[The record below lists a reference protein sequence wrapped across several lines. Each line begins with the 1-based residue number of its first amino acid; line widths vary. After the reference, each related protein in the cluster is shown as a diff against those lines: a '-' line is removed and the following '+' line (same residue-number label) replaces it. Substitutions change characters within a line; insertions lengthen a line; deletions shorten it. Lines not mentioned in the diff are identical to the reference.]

1 MATIETL
8 QADSATIEPKP
19 VHAAGRE
26 SAAAW
31 DRIAGGRFYI
41 DGHWVGPGGR
51 AMFAIENPA
60 DETVFARVPLA
71 GPQDVSAA
79 VGAARRAFDTGA
91 WPRLSPAERSRF
103 LRAIADGID
112 ARASV
117 LDAIYTGEVGALPW
131 AAAAT
136 SAGAAATFRYYA
148 GMAESFPF
156 VERHQPTAG
165 GAFGFLVREP
175 VGVVAAI
182 IPWNAPLM
190 LIATKLAPALLAGC
204 TVVLKS
210 SPEAPL
216 EAVVFAEIVEAAGLP
231 SGVVNVIMA
240 DREVS
245 ELLVRNTDV
254 DKVSFTGS
262 SAAGRQVASICGSR
276 MARSTLELGG
286 KSAAV
291 VFDDYPAESVVQA
304 LVPPMCMLAMQYC
317 AALSRV
323 IVTRSRH
330 DRLVEALADGLG
342 AIRLGPPADPE
353 TQMGPLSL
361 RRQYKRVEEYV
372 ARGVA
377 EGATLATG
385 GRRAEQFDK
394 GFYFLPT
401 LFGHVDNRSII
412 AREEIFGPV
421 VCVIPAEDEAD
432 AIRLANESDFGLNS
446 TIFSGDTDRAYAAA
460 RQLRAGTV
468 GVNAFRSDFGIAFG
482 GFKQSGIGREGGRE
496 GLLPYLE
503 SKTIIMDA
511 DPGFAASA
519 SAAQAAAVR

>member
-1 MATIETL
+1 MAIIETL
-8 QADSATIEPKP
+8 Q
-19 VHAAGRE
+19 VAAGA
-26 SAAAW
+26 SAPGL
-31 DRIAGGRFYI
+31 DRVKRGRFYI
-41 DGHWVGPGGR
+41 GGQWVEAGDR
-51 AMFAIENPA
+51 RRFDIENPA

-71 GPQDVSAA
+71 GPDDVAA
-79 VGAARRAFDTGA
+79 AAAAARKAFDTGP
-91 WPRLSPAERSRF
+91 WPRLAPAERGRF
-103 LRAIADGID
+103 LRAIADGIA
-112 ARASV
+112 ARASD
-117 LDAIYTGEVGALPW
+117 LDAVYTGEVGALPW
-131 AAAAT
+131 LASAT
-136 SAGAAATFRYYA
+136 SQGAAETFRYYA
-148 GMAESFPF
+148 ALAETFPF
-156 VERHQPTAG
+156 VEPHQPTAG

-231 SGVVNVIMA
+231 PGVVNVIMA
-240 DREVS
+240 DREES
-245 ELLVRNTDV
+245 ALLVRNADV

-262 SAAGRQVASICGSR
+262 SAAGRQVASVCGSR

-291 VFDDYPAESVVQA
+291 VFDDYPVEAVVQA
-304 LVPPMCMLAMQYC
+304 LVPPMCMMAMQYC

-323 IVTRSRH
+323 IVSRSRH
-330 DRLVEALADGLG
+330 DRLVEALAEGIG
-342 AIRLGPPADPE
+342 GIRLGAPADPAA
-353 TQMGPLSL
+353 QMGPLSM
-361 RRQYKRVEEYV
+361 RRQFARVQDYV
-372 ARGVA
+372 SKGVA

-385 GRRAEQFDK
+385 GRRAEQFDR
-394 GFYFLPT
+394 GFYFTPT
-401 LFGHVDNRSII
+401 LFANVDNRSTI

-432 AIRLANESDFGLNS
+432 AIRLANDSDFGLNG
-446 TIFSGDTDRAYAAA
+446 TIFSADPGRAYAAA
-460 RQLRAGTV
+460 RELRAGTV

-503 SKTIIMDA
+503 SKTIITDT
-511 DPGFAASA
+511 DPYLAPAEPR
-519 SAAQAAAVR
+519 AAA

>member
-1 MATIETL
+1 MASIASL
-8 QADSATIEPKP
+8 RADP
-19 VHAAGRE
+19 VAAGLAE
-26 SAAAW
+26 VSGGALAW
-31 DRIAGGRFYI
+31 DRIKRGRFYI
-41 DGHWVGPGGR
+41 DGHWLEAGHR
-51 AMFAIENPA
+51 ALFAIENPA

-71 GPQDVSAA
+71 EPEDVAAA
-79 VGAARRAFDTGA
+79 VRAARHAFDTGA
-91 WPRLSPAERSRF
+91 WPRLAPSERGHF
-103 LRAIADGID
+103 LRAMAAGIE
-112 ARASV
+112 ARAAV
-117 LDAIYTGEVGALPW
+117 LDAIYTGETGALPW
-131 AAAAT
+131 QAAAT
-136 SAGAAATFRYYA
+136 SQGAAETFRSYA
-148 GMAESFPF
+148 ALADTYPF

-190 LIATKLAPALLAGC
+190 LIAAKLAPALLAGC

-231 SGVVNVIMA
+231 PGVVNVIMA

-245 ELLVRNTDV
+245 ELLVRNQGV

-291 VFDDYPAESVVQA
+291 VFDDFPLEAVVRA

-317 AALSRV
+317 AALSRI
-323 IVTRSRH
+323 IVTRGRH
-330 DRLVEALADGLG
+330 DDLVAALADGLG
-342 AIRLGPPADPE
+342 GIRVGPPADPA
-353 TQMGPLSL
+353 TQMGPLSM
-361 RRQYKRVEEYV
+361 RRQYRRVEEYV
-372 ARGVA
+372 AKGLA
-377 EGATLATG
+377 DGATLATG

-394 GFYFLPT
+394 GFYFQPT
-401 LFGHVDNRSII
+401 LFADVDNRSAV

-421 VCVIPAEDEAD
+421 VCVIPADNEAE
-432 AIRLANESDFGLNS
+432 AIRLANDSDFGLNS
-446 TIFSGDTDRAYAAA
+446 TIFCDDIDRAYAAA
-460 RQLRAGTV
+460 RQVRAGTV

-503 SKTIIMDA
+503 SKTIITDSN
-511 DPGFAASA
+511 PRFAGE
-519 SAAQAAAVR
+519 AVA

>member
-1 MATIETL
+1 MATVDTL
-8 QADSATIEPKP
+8 QGAAAASGPPRPGFSATAGG
-19 VHAAGRE
+19 HAPAM
-26 SAAAW
+26 
-31 DRIAGGRFYI
+31 DRITRGRFYI
-41 DGHWVGPGGR
+41 GGTWIEANGR
-51 AMFAIENPA
+51 RLFDIENPA

-71 GPQDVSAA
+71 GPDDVAAAASAA
-79 VGAARRAFDTGA
+79 RAAFDTGP
-91 WPRLSPAERSRF
+91 WPRLAPADRGRF
-103 LRAIADGID
+103 LRAIAAGIE
-112 ARASV
+112 ARAAE
-117 LDAIYTGEVGALPW
+117 LDAVYTAEVGALPW
-131 AAAAT
+131 LAAAT
-136 SAGAAATFRYYA
+136 SEGAAATFRYYA
-148 GMAESFPF
+148 SLAETFPF

-165 GAFGFLVREP
+165 GAFGLLAREP

-216 EAVVFAEIVEAAGLP
+216 EAVVFGEIVEEAGLP
-231 SGVVNVIMA
+231 PGVVNVIMA
-240 DREVS
+240 DREES
-245 ELLVRNTDV
+245 ALLVQNTDI

-262 SAAGRQVASICGSR
+262 SAAGRQVAAVCGSR

-291 VFDDYPAESVVQA
+291 VFDDYPVEAVAQA

-323 IVTRSRH
+323 IVSRSRH
-330 DRLVEALADGLG
+330 DRLVEALAEGIG
-342 AIRLGPPADPE
+342 AIRLGAPDDPAA
-353 TQMGPLSL
+353 QMGPLSL
-361 RRQYKRVEEYV
+361 RRQLIRVQDYV
-372 ARGVA
+372 AKGES

-385 GRRAEQFDK
+385 GKRAEQFGK
-394 GFYFLPT
+394 GLYFTPT
-401 LFGHVDNRSII
+401 LFANVDNRSTI

-421 VCVIPAEDEAD
+421 VCVIPAENEAD

-446 TIFSGDTDRAYAAA
+446 TIFTGDADRAYEAA
-460 RQLRAGTV
+460 RHLRAGTV

-511 DPGFAASA
+511 APHI
-519 SAAQAAAVR
+519 AAAACQAC